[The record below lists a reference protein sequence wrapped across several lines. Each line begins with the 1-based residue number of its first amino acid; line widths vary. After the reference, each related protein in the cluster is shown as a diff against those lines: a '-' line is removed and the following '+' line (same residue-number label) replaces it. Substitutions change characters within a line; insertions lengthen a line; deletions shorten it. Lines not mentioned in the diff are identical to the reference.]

1 MRRLNTFVSILG
13 LAALGG
19 FFNPALADVT
29 NSYHLNT
36 TSIWD
41 ISGNYSNDTLSVGY
55 TLSQDGKG
63 KITGIGS
70 AVYSNVDLYAEMDFD
85 IKGHIMTHNDIT
97 TLHFVMETSGN
108 VDYEGQTYP
117 FRLTGGYQA
126 DVDPEKKALVGSIK
140 ATVQI
145 GGETVSLDKT
155 FTEDMPVGMD
165 GSADL
170 EVVFREAKKGI
181 VGNAV
186 LTLSNGAKL
195 NYSVKGALDAR
206 KGGRFQL
213 KGLGDAQGSSINLD
227 TDASYNLIGAKGR
240 VMGQKIEM

>member
-1 MRRLNTFVSILG
+1 MKRLMILVSILG

-19 FFNPALADVT
+19 FFNPAVADVT

-36 TSIWD
+36 ISIWD
-41 ISGNYSNDTLSVGY
+41 ISGTYSNDALSVMY

-63 KITGIGS
+63 KITGTGS

-85 IKGHIMTHNDIT
+85 IKGHIMTHHDTT
-97 TLHFVMETSGN
+97 TLHFVMDTSGN

-117 FRLTGGYQA
+117 FSVTGGYKA
-126 DVDPEKKALVGSIK
+126 DVDPEKKALVGSIRVN
-140 ATVQI
+140 VQI
-145 GGETVSLDKT
+145 GDETVSLNET
-155 FTEDMPVGMD
+155 FTEAMPAGMD
-165 GSADL
+165 GHADL
-170 EVVFREAKKGI
+170 DVVFQEAGKGI

-186 LTLSNGAKL
+186 LTLSNGVKL

-213 KGLGDAQGSSINLD
+213 KGLGDAKGSSINLT
-227 TDASYNLIGAKGR
+227 TDASYNLIGVKGR